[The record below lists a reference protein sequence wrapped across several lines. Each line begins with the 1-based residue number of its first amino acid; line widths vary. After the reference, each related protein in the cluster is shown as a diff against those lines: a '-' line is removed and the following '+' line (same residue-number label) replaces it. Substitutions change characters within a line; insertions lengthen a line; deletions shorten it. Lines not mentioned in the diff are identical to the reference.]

1 MEDLAVILDA
11 NFLLIP
17 GVHGVDISSELE
29 RILDVKYEL
38 VIPEVVIG
46 ELRHLKKDGDPSE
59 KKAASIA
66 LDLFDDVKTVK
77 SEKPADEEILRLAS
91 EMDSAVGTNDKNLK
105 KQLRDRGIPVIYLR
119 QKSHLCVDGIV

>member
-1 MEDLAVILDA
+1 MEDLAVILDT

-17 GVHGVDISSELE
+17 EVHGVDILSELE
-29 RILDVKYEL
+29 RILNLKYEL

-46 ELRHLKKDGDPSE
+46 ELRHIKKDGEPSE

-66 LDLFDDVKTVK
+66 LDLLDDVKIVK
-77 SEKPADEEILRLAS
+77 SEKPADEDILRLAS
-91 EMDSAVGTNDKNLK
+91 EMDSVVGTNDKNLK

-119 QKSHLCVDGIV
+119 QKSHLCVDGTV

>member
-1 MEDLAVILDA
+1 MEDLAVILDT

-17 GVHGVDISSELE
+17 EVHGVDILSELE
-29 RILDVKYEL
+29 RILNLKYEL

-46 ELRHLKKDGDPSE
+46 ELRHIKKDGEPSE

-66 LDLFDDVKTVK
+66 LDLFDDVKIVE

-91 EMDSAVGTNDKNLK
+91 EMDSVVGTNDKNLK
-105 KQLRDRGIPVIYLR
+105 KQLRNRGIPVIYLR